1 MSPKLNLPI
10 QTNTHTLVKAYS
22 CDSSSKS
29 CMYSTCDECCDTGLK
44 VEYFKDDSTEIQFYQ
59 WKEVDKKVQKI
70 DSILPPDDLITLF
83 DEEVRILK
91 NHIFIKRRQHAAY
104 NDLKEN
110 LKRGEVLLH
119 VDYSENYVN
128 KQQAEIQ
135 SA

>member
-29 CMYSTCDECCDTGLK
+29 CMYSTCDESCDTGLK

-70 DSILPPDDLITLF
+70 DYILPPDDLITLLY
-83 DEEVRILK
+83 EEVRVLK
-91 NHIFIKRRQHAAY
+91 NHIFIKRQ
-104 NDLKEN
+104 
-110 LKRGEVLLH
+110 
-119 VDYSENYVN
+119 
-128 KQQAEIQ
+128 
-135 SA
+135 